1 MPGIAELALGAAPIA
16 GGALLGVAAGN
27 LKPPDIRGNI
37 AKDMDLL
44 ERIPDDQPEL
54 KARLKDSIDRRI
66 DALIKADERSRE
78 IRIAAM
84 SYTGNWRDIVV
95 FICALLFTII
105 WWNVSHSRAN
115 WLVMFIVM
123 IIVSVVAGIYA
134 GRGLLRAVAMT
145 HFDGEGG
152 LSQVDFAT
160 INEIYAEQLYP
171 GGMLSKTWTEEYNDC
186 CVSLD
191 QNRTEAIKKYAYF
204 GDRTR
209 FICGYAGFLGNGIIS
224 LPRPWCCLSSRS

>member
-1 MPGIAELALGAAPIA
+1 MTEETMPGIAELALGAAPIA

-134 GRGLLRAVAMT
+134 GRGLLRAVA
-145 HFDGEGG
+145 HFMHKRGASE
-152 LSQVDFAT
+152 
-160 INEIYAEQLYP
+160 
-171 GGMLSKTWTEEYNDC
+171 
-186 CVSLD
+186 
-191 QNRTEAIKKYAYF
+191 
-204 GDRTR
+204 
-209 FICGYAGFLGNGIIS
+209 
-224 LPRPWCCLSSRS
+224 

>member
-44 ERIPDDQPEL
+44 ARIPENQPEL
-54 KARLKDSIDRRI
+54 RARLQESIDRRI

-78 IRIAAM
+78 IRVAAL
-84 SYTGNWRDIVV
+84 SYRGNWRDIVV
-95 FICALLFTII
+95 FVCAILFTIV

-134 GRGLLRAVAMT
+134 GRGLLRAVN
-145 HFDGEGG
+145 HFIQRSDRE
-152 LSQVDFAT
+152 
-160 INEIYAEQLYP
+160 
-171 GGMLSKTWTEEYNDC
+171 SK
-186 CVSLD
+186 
-191 QNRTEAIKKYAYF
+191 
-204 GDRTR
+204 
-209 FICGYAGFLGNGIIS
+209 
-224 LPRPWCCLSSRS
+224 P

>member
-44 ERIPDDQPEL
+44 ARIPDDQQEL

-66 DALIKADERSRE
+66 DSLIKADERSRE

-84 SYTGNWRDIVV
+84 SYRGNWRDIVV
-95 FICALLFTII
+95 FVCALLFTIV

-115 WLVMFIVM
+115 WMVMFIVM
-123 IIVSVVAGIYA
+123 IIASVVAGIYA
-134 GRGLLRAVAMT
+134 GRGLLRAV
-145 HFDGEGG
+145 
-152 LSQVDFAT
+152 
-160 INEIYAEQLYP
+160 
-171 GGMLSKTWTEEYNDC
+171 
-186 CVSLD
+186 
-191 QNRTEAIKKYAYF
+191 NRF
-204 GDRTR
+204 LRRGDREPK
-209 FICGYAGFLGNGIIS
+209 S
-224 LPRPWCCLSSRS
+224 

>member
-44 ERIPDDQPEL
+44 ARIPENQPEL
-54 KARLKDSIDRRI
+54 RARLQDSIDRRI

-78 IRIAAM
+78 IRVAAL
-84 SYTGNWRDIVV
+84 SYRGNWRDVVV
-95 FICALLFTII
+95 FICAILFTFI

-123 IIVSVVAGIYA
+123 IIASVVAGIYA
-134 GRGLLRAVAMT
+134 GRGLLRVLGKFL
-145 HFDGEGG
+145 HRR
-152 LSQVDFAT
+152 
-160 INEIYAEQLYP
+160 
-171 GGMLSKTWTEEYNDC
+171 
-186 CVSLD
+186 D
-191 QNRTEAIKKYAYF
+191 QE
-204 GDRTR
+204 
-209 FICGYAGFLGNGIIS
+209 
-224 LPRPWCCLSSRS
+224 PQ